1 MKENSIHGLTT
12 EEAAKL
18 REAGRGN
25 QQPKS
30 KDGGVGEI
38 LRRNVLTLFNLLN
51 VILALLLLGT
61 GSYRNMLSSWAWSS
75 PTLLSA
81 PFRSFGPSAPT
92 TGCSF

>member
-30 KDGGVGEI
+30 KDGGEGEDGGGDTQDEA
-38 LRRNVLTLFNLLN
+38 RTL
-51 VILALLLLGT
+51 
-61 GSYRNMLSSWAWSS
+61 
-75 PTLLSA
+75 
-81 PFRSFGPSAPT
+81 
-92 TGCSF
+92 GCSGSQGPAVEEERASPDEGEDADDKRVTRRKRGCGYLIVGD